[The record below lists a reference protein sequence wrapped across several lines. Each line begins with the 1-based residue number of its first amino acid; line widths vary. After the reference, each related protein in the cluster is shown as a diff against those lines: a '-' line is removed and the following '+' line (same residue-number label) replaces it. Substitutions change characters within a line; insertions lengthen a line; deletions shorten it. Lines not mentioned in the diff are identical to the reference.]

1 MNKIIHHIDMSKSK
15 LDLKS
20 RMDEVWGE
28 YIAYHIYN
36 VPQQDYKALYDGL
49 SEHLGYV
56 DERISVNGSSE
67 VSKSRDIKYNPE
79 LYHYFASNTRQ
90 PLHTDY
96 AYYEEPETPDW
107 LMLYCMDVSEFG
119 GMTHLLSVKTL
130 ENILKKYNPDLLKK
144 IKININWKYTGKGR
158 DIIHTRPLFDGKKI
172 NWNYWQV
179 KEELNTL
186 EVMKVRQEFFD
197 FMENVIGDGSV
208 YDFSKKWEKGDCI
221 IFNDHHC
228 LHGRDAFLGN
238 NRWLRDL
245 AFKTK

>member
-1 MNKIIHHIDMSKSK
+1 
-15 LDLKS
+15 
-20 RMDEVWGE
+20 
-28 YIAYHIYN
+28 
-36 VPQQDYKALYDGL
+36 
-49 SEHLGYV
+49 
-56 DERISVNGSSE
+56 
-67 VSKSRDIKYNPE
+67 
-79 LYHYFASNTRQ
+79 
-90 PLHTDY
+90 
-96 AYYEEPETPDW
+96 
-107 LMLYCMDVSEFG
+107 MDVSEFG